1 MNAMNRIVLS
11 IAALLGSTLMRAQ
24 VTAEYEIQ
32 GVYNPTI
39 ADAKKIDLRPQPIDT
54 VLPTIGVRYDL
65 LPVKAE
71 IPARV
76 DSIEAAKLK
85 VEASQQRLYKGY
97 VKGGFGLYTTPLA
110 EFYYDQGRS
119 RDNGY
124 GVHVK
129 HMSSN
134 GGLDDVGESDYSFNS
149 IDGFYK
155 HFFADHEAVGRL
167 IYDRRRV
174 NYYGYTSNDSIE
186 DAIENAPNRPDDA
199 IKQFYNDIGFA
210 ARLRSLY
217 TDSSKIAHDIGL
229 EAHAYSNL
237 SGSRETNLRVLA
249 EVGKQEHTEYYS
261 GTLLIDNNTYR
272 GKPSRDS
279 ADFRQNGTL
288 IGLLPSVRTVGQ
300 KYFVR
305 AGVGM
310 YLDAQGET
318 TFHFF
323 PQAYAHYALFD
334 NILVPYIGVEGE
346 RRRNGFRSL
355 TRENPW
361 LDAAPR
367 LRNTSKL
374 FDVYLGLRGSF
385 MNNLGFDVR
394 ASKSS
399 YEDMALFINRPNP
412 PFGDRMAVVYDD
424 VDILDLSGEITY
436 SHREELRFSARVD
449 VYTYTVKVQE
459 EPWNLPPYKLTFAAR
474 YSLREKLIAKAEV
487 LFLGKRP
494 AFRSPESTT
503 DPNEVPVSI
512 RTNLDGFMDLYLGL
526 EYRYTKRLSLFLD
539 MSNLSASKYERWY
552 RHPVQRSLI
561 MGGATYA
568 F

>member
-1 MNAMNRIVLS
+1 MSTMTRPLLLLAAVLVAG
-11 IAALLGSTLMRAQ
+11 AARAQ

-32 GVYNPTI
+32 GIYSPAI
-39 ADAKKIDLRPQPIDT
+39 ADAQKIDLRPQPVDT
-54 VLPTIGVRYDL
+54 VLPTLAVRYDL
-65 LPVKAE
+65 LPAKAE
-71 IPARV
+71 IPVKV
-76 DSIEAAKLK
+76 DSIAAARLT
-85 VEASQQRLYKGY
+85 VEAEQQRLYKGY
-97 VKGGFGLYTTPLA
+97 VKAGFGLYTTPLG
-110 EFYYDQGRS
+110 ELYYDQTRFKE
-119 RDNGY
+119 NGY
-124 GVHVK
+124 GVHLK

-134 GGLDDVGESDYSFNS
+134 GGLDDVGESDYSYNS

-155 HFFADHEAVGRL
+155 HFFSEHEAMGRL

-174 NYYGYTSNDSIE
+174 NYYGYVSNDST
-186 DAIENAPNRPDDA
+186 ENAISNAPEPADDA
-199 IKQFYNDIGFA
+199 LKQFYNDIGFA

-217 TDSSKIAHDIGL
+217 ADSSRIAHDIGL

-237 SGSRETNLRVLA
+237 SGSRETNLRVTA
-249 EVGKQEHTEYYS
+249 DVGKQEGAEYYS

-272 GKPSRDS
+272 GELGGSLG
-279 ADFRQNGTL
+279 DFKRNGTL
-288 IGLLPSVRTVGQ
+288 IGLMPSVRTVGQ

-310 YLDAQGET
+310 YLDALGKT

-346 RRRNGFRSL
+346 RKRNSFRSL

-361 LDAAPR
+361 LTGGPPLA
-367 LRNTSKL
+367 NTSKL
-374 FDVYLGLRGSF
+374 YDVYLGLRGNF

-394 ASKSS
+394 ASKSA
-399 YEDMALFINRPNP
+399 YESMALFVNQPNQ

-424 VDILDLSGEITY
+424 VDILDLSGQITY
-436 SHREELRFSARVD
+436 SQREDLRFSARVD
-449 VYTYTVKVQE
+449 VYTYSVKVQE

-474 YSLREKLIAKAEV
+474 YSLRDKLIAKAEV

-494 AFRSPESTT
+494 ALRLPESSN
-503 DPNEVPVSI
+503 DPNVVPTAARVD
-512 RTNLDGFMDLYLGL
+512 LDGYMDLYLGL

-539 MSNLSASKYERWY
+539 LSNLSASKYERWY
-552 RHPVQRSLI
+552 RYPVQRGLVL
-561 MGGATYA
+561 GGATYA